1 MYALPLELLSLKWR
15 LIGLNIPKEQNK
27 SRNARLHINLDHL
40 GFFNLHLKLS
50 TQAVLHFIPVRMC
63 PGFEQVPTRWAAECC
78 SHNATAVST
87 EMVSRK
93 KSWLISQTLLH
104 RWWKKKKLSDIFLC
118 DRGTEFIY
126 IHNGIP
132 TTTHLSGQNEPLTHC
147 IHWDSPAPFFDALA
161 CYTKVFN

>member
-104 RWWKKKKLSDIFLC
+104 RWWKKKKTFRHISLWQRYRVYLHSQWNPNYYTPFRPEWTTYTLHPLRQPSPFLRC
-118 DRGTEFIY
+118 TSLLHESI
-126 IHNGIP
+126 
-132 TTTHLSGQNEPLTHC
+132 
-147 IHWDSPAPFFDALA
+147 
-161 CYTKVFN
+161 